1 MHQAYCKTIFPSKKT
16 KRSSSLSFSLPSLS
30 SIHMYTHSLAFLIPS
45 KPHCIHLPHRITQFG
60 GSKSPFYKQQN
71 RSLRRIFSNVIH
83 RSRWKAGERQWT
95 KQAASQVS
103 QLPLWPTSWQGG
115 IGYSSLKSQF
125 VFQVHT
131 ALSFCS
137 FSTLGDPQ
145 HITDCASL
153 IPCPLTVAGP
163 LTVQEIGQE
172 HRQSKSALFLSSWHS
187 KVYDISYT
195 HLNYSIFPTT
205 FPSENLRK
213 PICPSRP
220 LALSAFLCK
229 TPLTVSTAECY
240 PCLNKAIKIENLHLQ
255 QLLAIERGIYFTALL
270 CISQS
275 E

>member
-1 MHQAYCKTIFPSKKT
+1 MGKASSISGQSAAPLANIMAGRNRLFQYEKPVCV
-16 KRSSSLSFSLPSLS
+16 SSSYS
-30 SIHMYTHSLAFLIPS
+30 
-45 KPHCIHLPHRITQFG
+45 TQ
-60 GSKSPFYKQQN
+60 
-71 RSLRRIFSNVIH
+71 LL
-83 RSRWKAGERQWT
+83 
-95 KQAASQVS
+95 
-103 QLPLWPTSWQGG
+103 QLL
-115 IGYSSLKSQF
+115 
-125 VFQVHT
+125 
-131 ALSFCS
+131 
-137 FSTLGDPQ
+137 DPQ
-145 HITDCASL
+145 HITDFATL
-153 IPCPLTVAGP
+153 ILCPLTVAGP

-220 LALSAFLCK
+220 LALSASLCK

-255 QLLAIERGIYFTALL
+255 QLLAIERSIYFTALL